1 MKNIFDICLL
11 DIMLPGK
18 KDGMELANSIR
29 KKNENIPIILLSSKN
44 MDNDK
49 IAGFESGADDY
60 ITKPFTSTDLLQVAR
75 RAFGED
81 GAGAVTNAGT
91 EEARRALDQARTGK
105 RAGFARVIGG
115 SSAME
120 SVFTLIEKVAP
131 THSNVLVYGESGTGK
146 ELVARAIHDTSLR
159 AERPF
164 IPVDCVSLPDTLL
177 ESELFGHEKGAFTG
191 AHVSKPGLFEVAAG
205 GTVFLDEVSGMS
217 QTLQSRLLRVL
228 QERQMRRVGGIRFLD
243 VDVRVIAATNA
254 NLEKAIQQGRFRSDL
269 YYRLNVFPIHM
280 PPLRERPEDIPILA
294 RHFLRFHARR
304 LKRLCEDFDAS
315 SMERLVQYAW
325 PGNVRELSNLVDRF
339 STLFPGQTLTC
350 QLVPSCML
358 PSGLVALQTQRLGR
372 EQVASWQIQQPAR
385 VEPAVVMAPLQVDP
399 AAPAGDRPA
408 FDPVLHAMEI
418 ASAVH
423 SPEAQLAVPVP
434 KPAASASNDEINAVE
449 EAIFLAQGIQPLPPE
464 GISLKQHLVN
474 IERGLIEQA
483 LSRTEGNVSRTA
495 KLLQLQRTTLIE
507 KINKYDLRASS

>member
-1 MKNIFDICLL
+1 MTSPASN
-11 DIMLPGK
+11 
-18 KDGMELANSIR
+18 
-29 KKNENIPIILLSSKN
+29 PIIGQSACTQALRQLIKTIAASS
-44 MDNDK
+44 
-49 IAGFESGADDY
+49 
-60 ITKPFTSTDLLQVAR
+60 STAL
-75 RAFGED
+75 
-81 GAGAVTNAGT
+81 VT
-91 EEARRALDQARTGK
+91 
-105 RAGFARVIGG
+105 
-115 SSAME
+115 
-120 SVFTLIEKVAP
+120 
-131 THSNVLVYGESGTGK
+131 GESGTGK
-146 ELVARAIHDTSLR
+146 ELVAQALHLQGPR
-159 AERPF
+159 AEGRFVPINCGA
-164 IPVDCVSLPDTLL
+164 IPRELI
-177 ESELFGHEKGAFTG
+177 ESELFGHRKGTFTG
-191 AHVSKPGLFEVAAG
+191 AVADRVGRFELAHG
-205 GTVFLDEVSGMS
+205 GTLFLDEIGDLPMDMQVK
-217 QTLQSRLLRVL
+217 LLRVL
-228 QERQMRRVGGIRFLD
+228 QERCILPVGASREVP
-243 VDVRVIAATNA
+243 VDVRVVAATHR
-254 NLEKAIQQGRFRSDL
+254 NLEEEVQAGRFREDL
-269 YYRLNVFPIHM
+269 YYRINVLPIRTT
-280 PPLRERPEDIPILA
+280 PLRERPGDLPELLGFYARKHAMPGNKPIGFAPDMLDMLA
-294 RHFLRFHARR
+294 G
-304 LKRLCEDFDAS
+304 
-315 SMERLVQYAW
+315 YGW

-385 VEPAVVMAPLQVDP
+385 VEPAVVMAALQADP